1 MEKPISVITLLSNSA
16 VFLAGPLPLLSTKL
30 YSHGGG
36 RDVYGCHSQTSN
48 NSYHCHNG
56 DYSGVTFA
64 SQEVSLKQSNSET
77 STTRSDQP
85 IYKRDDY
92 LPYWADADGDCIN
105 TRHEVLIVE
114 SRIPVTM
121 SENGCFVLSGE
132 WLDHATNSVFT
143 NPADIDIDHTVALA
157 EAHRSGGSLW
167 TTEEKNIFANDLLN
181 SAVLEV
187 MDDSTNASK
196 GDKDPSE
203 WLPPNTEYHFD
214 YVKKWVEI
222 KNIYGL
228 TFDEKEKSSIKNILG
243 SNIEL

>member
-1 MEKPISVITLLSNSA
+1 MRKLLTVTNFLIISA
-16 VFLAGPLPLLSTKL
+16 AFLVSLILFVSTNL

-36 RDVYGCHSQTSN
+36 LDAYGCHSQSRS

-56 DYSGVTFA
+56 DYSGTAFA
-64 SQEVSLKQSNSET
+64 SQEAFLIQLNSET
-77 STTRSDQP
+77 STNQSDRS

-105 TRHEVLIVE
+105 TRHEVLKVE

-121 SENGCFVLSGE
+121 SENGCFVVSGE
-132 WLDHATNSVFT
+132 WLDHATNKVFT
-143 NPADIDIDHTVALA
+143 NPEDIDIDHTVALS
-157 EAHRSGGSLW
+157 EAHRSGGSSW
-167 TTEEKNIFANDLLN
+167 TNEEKNIFANDLLN

-187 MDDSTNASK
+187 MEDDTNASK

-203 WLPPNTEYHFD
+203 WLPPNTEYHLD
-214 YVKKWVEI
+214 YVKKWVQI

-228 TFDEKEKSSIKNILG
+228 TFDEKEKSAIRNILG
-243 SNIEL
+243 SDIEL